1 MTSLNQLL
9 ELNDVPSESAV
20 NRQDIQQMI
29 RNEKN
34 KLNKE
39 KSKHE
44 IMKKGSFLHYFLFFI
59 VAAIIIYAIFFFF
72 KFSFVQS
79 KDLSGVPTGSLDQS
93 RAILWSV
100 VVGLIITVLVYLL
113 MVPRNKW

>member
-1 MTSLNQLL
+1 MSETLEDLL
-9 ELNDVPSESAV
+9 GANDLPLEKEYV
-20 NRQDIQQMI
+20 NARSRLAEQQ
-29 RNEKN
+29 K
-34 KLNKE
+34 

-44 IMKKGSFLHYFLFFI
+44 IMKKGSFIHYLLFFI

-100 VVGLIITVLVYLL
+100 VIGLIITVLVYLL